1 MALAKSPLVLMTELL
16 IKAQKYMNMKD
27 AFVAIEVGG
36 PRTSKAGS
44 QDDLKGQKRERKDQ
58 SSSNDR
64 GKRRDNKVRKMV
76 NFTPLVMPIDQ
87 ILMQIKDD
95 HHFRWL
101 EPLNGSPNA
110 RNKKKYCRFHRN
122 HGHYIDECRDLK
134 EQIEELI
141 QNVRLQKFVKK
152 NTYGQ
157 PKQENRTRSKD
168 KPKDDDKSQERPK
181 NVIGEI
187 RMINGCPTVGGFFK
201 SFKKSHQR

>member
-87 ILMQIKDD
+87 VLMQIKND
-95 HHFRWL
+95 HQLRWPK
-101 EPLNGSPNA
+101 PLSNSPNA
-110 RNKKKYCRFHRN
+110 
-122 HGHYIDECRDLK
+122 
-134 EQIEELI
+134 
-141 QNVRLQKFVKK
+141 
-152 NTYGQ
+152 
-157 PKQENRTRSKD
+157 
-168 KPKDDDKSQERPK
+168 
-181 NVIGEI
+181 
-187 RMINGCPTVGGFFK
+187 
-201 SFKKSHQR
+201 